1 MKQAVKKTAVQTNSS
16 PRLMNPTIRRFKRD
30 WQLHLL
36 VIIPLIWI
44 FLFQYKPMYGA
55 QIAFRN
61 YSIKG
66 GIWGSEWV
74 GLRWF
79 ERFLEMPDFWEIVGN
94 TFWLSFYI
102 IIVCFPLPILM
113 ALLMN
118 VMRNQIFKKSV
129 QTISYIPHFIS
140 TVVMVAILNQVIN
153 PITGI
158 YGYFY
163 KLLGNVGVPRDL
175 RGVPE
180 AFPHLYVWSAV
191 WQNMGWNTIIY
202 LASLSS
208 VSNELH
214 EAAEIDGATRWKRVI
229 HVDLPAILP
238 TVGIMLILRC
248 GSLLSVGFEKTF
260 LMQNPLNLKTSEVIS
275 TYVYKKGLGG
285 TSADQAYGTAVDLLN
300 NVINCA
306 MLLLVNWI
314 SKKVSHDEVSLF

>member
-1 MKQAVKKTAVQTNSS
+1 MTQVVKQPVPVTPEA
-16 PRLMNPTIRRFKRD
+16 PRLGNPTIRRFKRD

-36 VIIPLIWI
+36 AVIPVVWI
-44 FLFQYKPMYGA
+44 LLFAYKPMYGA
-55 QIAFRN
+55 QIAFR
-61 YSIKG
+61 YYTIKG
-66 GIWGSEWV
+66 GIWNSEWV

-79 ERFLEMPDFWEIVGN
+79 MRFLEMPQFWEIVGN
-94 TFWLSFYI
+94 TFWLSLYSMAI
-102 IIVCFPLPILM
+102 NFPLPIFM
-113 ALLMN
+113 ALLLN
-118 VMRNQIFKKSV
+118 VMRNQFFKKTV

-140 TVVMVAILNQVIN
+140 TVVMVAILNQVVN
-153 PITGI
+153 PITGL

-163 KLLGNVGVPRDL
+163 ELFGGVGVPRDI
-175 RGVPE
+175 RGIPE

-214 EAAEIDGATRWKRVI
+214 EAAEIDGASRWKRVI

-238 TVGIMLILRC
+238 TVAIMLIMRM
-248 GSLLSVGFEKTF
+248 GNLLSVGFEKTF
-260 LMQNPLNLKTSEVIS
+260 LMQNSLNAKTSEVIS

-300 NVINCA
+300 NIINCA

-314 SKKVSHDEVSLF
+314 SKKASQDEVSLF

>member
-1 MKQAVKKTAVQTNSS
+1 MKQAVKKAAAQTNTS
-16 PRLMNPTIRRFKRD
+16 PRLMNPTVRRFKRD

-66 GIWGSEWV
+66 GIWNSEWV

-79 ERFLEMPDFWEIVGN
+79 QRFIEMPDFWEIVGN
-94 TFWLSFYI
+94 TFWLSFYV
-102 IIVCFPLPILM
+102 IIVCFPLPILF
-113 ALLMN
+113 ALLLN
-118 VMRNQIFKKSV
+118 VMRNEFFKKTV
-129 QTISYIPHFIS
+129 QTISYVPHFIS

-163 KLLGNVGVPRDL
+163 NLFGGVGVPKDI
-175 RGVPE
+175 RGIPE